1 MCQTRTTLCLGLAR
15 VLLVL
20 CLTLY
25 PLSVSALPA
34 FPGASGFGSDTP
46 GGSGRHAG
54 IPANTTVY
62 KVTNLNAS
70 GSGSL
75 RACVQASGPRVCV
88 FEVSGVIV
96 DNARLTISNPYI
108 TIAGQTAPA
117 PGIFRRNSSIVVQ
130 THDVVIQHITNAAG
144 PNGDENVRDTLSF
157 YGNNVNNVIVDHCT
171 ILWGMDE
178 NIDAFSGTVRNITI
192 SRTLNAENVN
202 PSHRFGASWG
212 GRSSATGELFP
223 VKFTTLHHNLWTH
236 FTARNPKT
244 TADSRIEWI
253 NNVRYNAINHGC
265 DSAMHITDQALTNL
279 GSFYTFVGNYDKNG
293 PDDTNNQYS
302 LCGTQAQGLPLG
314 TRIYVDAN
322 INTHLRPTDS
332 GDDWAIVAPSL
343 SNILYRALTPAFT
356 LSNVNIDSAQEAY
369 ASIVED
375 GDVGSRPADRV
386 ALNLQPDTRII
397 AEART
402 GTGRLKD
409 CISGCSKDAGGW
421 PSRANNTRALNIPA
435 NPGADDNGN
444 GYTNLEDWL
453 HTFLDEVE
461 LGGAD
466 NVAPAPPRILS
477 VTVFSD

>member
-1 MCQTRTTLCLGLAR
+1 MCQTKTTLCSYLSIR
-15 VLLVL
+15 VLLGL
-20 CLTLY
+20 SFLLF
-25 PLSVSALPA
+25 PLHAFALPA
-34 FPGASGFGSDTP
+34 FPGASGFGSETP

-54 IPANTTVY
+54 IPANTTVH

-75 RACVQASGPRVCV
+75 RACVEASGPRVCV
-88 FEVSGVIV
+88 FEVSGVIT
-96 DNARLTISNPYI
+96 DNARLSIANPYI

-130 THDVVIQHITNAAG
+130 TNDVVIQHITNAAG

-192 SRTLNAENVN
+192 SRTINAENVN

-253 NNVRYNAINHGC
+253 NNVRYNAIDQGC
-265 DSAMHITDQALTNL
+265 DSTLHITDQASTNL
-279 GSFYTFVGNYDKNG
+279 ASFYTFVGNYDKNG
-293 PDDTNNQYS
+293 PNDSTNQHS
-302 LCGTQAQGLPLG
+302 LCGTVAQGLPNG
-314 TRIYVDAN
+314 TKVYVSGN
-322 INTHLRPTDS
+322 INTHLRPNDS
-332 GDDWAIVAPSL
+332 GNEWSIVAPSV
-343 SNILYRALTPAFT
+343 SESQHRVNSPAFN
-356 LSNVNIDSAQEAY
+356 LSNVNIESAQDAY
-369 ASIVED
+369 ASIVDD
-375 GDVGSRPADRV
+375 GDVGSRPADRI
-386 ALNLQPDTRII
+386 ALNLQPDSRII
-397 AEART
+397 AEAKNGT
-402 GTGRLKD
+402 GTVKD
-409 CISGCSKDAGGW
+409 CISGCSRNAGGW
-421 PSRANNTRALNIPA
+421 PTRANNSRALSIPA

-453 HTFLDEVE
+453 HSFLDEVE
-461 LGGAD
+461 LGGGD
-466 NVAPAPPRILS
+466 NVPPDAPRILS
-477 VTVFSD
+477 VTVF